1 MAMSVDDL
9 YALVNRL
16 LPPVAV
22 ALVALA
28 ATFSSLFYAWL
39 MRRPRAIALAVGTA
53 NVAGIYLW
61 THLAGLSITARAIGI
76 RLAIV
81 VILVSILFYNQSA
94 QPVLFRFLRQALA
107 RAWGRITGWKK

>member
-1 MAMSVDDL
+1 MTTDTL
-9 YALVNRL
+9 YALVDL
-16 LPPVAV
+16 LFPPIVV
-22 ALVALA
+22 ALLALA
-28 ATFSSLFYAWL
+28 ATLSSLAYAWL

-76 RLAIV
+76 RPAIV

>member
-1 MAMSVDDL
+1 MTIDDL

-22 ALVALA
+22 AVLA
-28 ATFSSLFYAWL
+28 ILAVVSSMAHAWL
-39 MRRPRAIALAVGTA
+39 KRRPRAIALAVGCA
-53 NVAGIYLW
+53 NIAAVYLW
-61 THLAGLSITARAIGI
+61 THLAGLSVEARAMGI
-76 RLAIV
+76 RIAIV